1 MAFDASGFYP
11 AFNGVHRYVSVDAI
25 ATVNT
30 SGYFNSA
37 SGQLKVNDII
47 FIVDTATPL
56 CSVAVVLSNAAG
68 VVDISD
74 GSAVGGMASDAD

>member
-11 AFNGVHRYVSVDAI
+11 AFNGVHRYVSADVI
-25 ATVNT
+25 ADVNT

-56 CSVAVVLSNAAG
+56 CSVAVVLSNSAG

-74 GSAVGGMASDAD
+74 GSAVGGMGSDVD